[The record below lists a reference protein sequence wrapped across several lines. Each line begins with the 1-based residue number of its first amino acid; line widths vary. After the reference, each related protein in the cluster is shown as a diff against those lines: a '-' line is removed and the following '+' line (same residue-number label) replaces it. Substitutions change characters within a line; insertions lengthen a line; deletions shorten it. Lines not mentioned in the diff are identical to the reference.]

1 MPETV
6 VDEPGIADSPIAS
19 IDPKDAA
26 RAMAVEAA
34 EDENGV
40 GEFVEAIDA
49 GDGITDYRF
58 VSLMRG
64 YEGWQWSVTMFHDVE
79 RDTWTVNESTL
90 IPMEQALR
98 PPEWIPWKDRLLPTD
113 LSVTDSIG
121 TDPDDPRL
129 EEGFRATA
137 EAETGDTRVSD
148 ARDVEAAG
156 APGKVDAADEA
167 SDTGASDSEAPDSEP
182 VESQDAQPTTA
193 AEDVDDAVSAFD
205 LSRRHVLSPL
215 GRAQTAQRW
224 YEGLAAPSRCPPR
237 PRRAI
242 CAPPAGSSS
251 RCRAI

>member
-1 MPETV
+1 MPETTMPETV

-113 LSVTDSIG
+113 LSVMKSRLHVPTIAVSSSATIHLECIKPGVYRYILTPDSIRG
-121 TDPDDPRL
+121 L
-129 EEGFRATA
+129 
-137 EAETGDTRVSD
+137 
-148 ARDVEAAG
+148 
-156 APGKVDAADEA
+156 KL
-167 SDTGASDSEAPDSEP
+167 
-182 VESQDAQPTTA
+182 
-193 AEDVDDAVSAFD
+193 AF
-205 LSRRHVLSPL
+205 V
-215 GRAQTAQRW
+215 
-224 YEGLAAPSRCPPR
+224 
-237 PRRAI
+237 
-242 CAPPAGSSS
+242 
-251 RCRAI
+251 CR

>member
-40 GEFVEAIDA
+40 GEFVKAIDA

-90 IPMEQALR
+90 IPM
-98 PPEWIPWKDRLLPTD
+98 
-113 LSVTDSIG
+113 G
-121 TDPDDPRL
+121 T
-129 EEGFRATA
+129 G
-137 EAETGDTRVSD
+137 
-148 ARDVEAAG
+148 
-156 APGKVDAADEA
+156 
-167 SDTGASDSEAPDSEP
+167 
-182 VESQDAQPTTA
+182 
-193 AEDVDDAVSAFD
+193 
-205 LSRRHVLSPL
+205 
-215 GRAQTAQRW
+215 
-224 YEGLAAPSRCPPR
+224 AAPSGMDSMEGPSAADR
-237 PRRAI
+237 PVGDRLHRHR
-242 CAPPAGSSS
+242 PG
-251 RCRAI
+251 

>member
-1 MPETV
+1 MPETTMPETV

-156 APGKVDAADEA
+156 PRARSMPRMRHRIPEHRILRR
-167 SDTGASDSEAPDSEP
+167 
-182 VESQDAQPTTA
+182 PTANLWSPRT
-193 AEDVDDAVSAFD
+193 
-205 LSRRHVLSPL
+205 LSPPQL
-215 GRAQTAQRW
+215 
-224 YEGLAAPSRCPPR
+224 
-237 PRRAI
+237 RRM
-242 CAPPAGSSS
+242 SMT
-251 RCRAI
+251 R

>member
-1 MPETV
+1 MPETTMPETV

-156 APGKVDAADEA
+156 ARSMPRMRHRIPEHRILRR
-167 SDTGASDSEAPDSEP
+167 
-182 VESQDAQPTTA
+182 PTANLWSPRT
-193 AEDVDDAVSAFD
+193 
-205 LSRRHVLSPL
+205 LSPPQL
-215 GRAQTAQRW
+215 
-224 YEGLAAPSRCPPR
+224 
-237 PRRAI
+237 RRM
-242 CAPPAGSSS
+242 SMT
-251 RCRAI
+251 R

>member
-1 MPETV
+1 MPETTMPETV

-64 YEGWQWSVTMFHDVE
+64 YEGWQWSVMMFHDVE

-129 EEGFRATA
+129 EEGFRRPPKPRPVTLAFRMHGTWKRPGPRARSMPRMRHRIPEHRILRRPTA
-137 EAETGDTRVSD
+137 NLWSPRT
-148 ARDVEAAG
+148 
-156 APGKVDAADEA
+156 
-167 SDTGASDSEAPDSEP
+167 
-182 VESQDAQPTTA
+182 
-193 AEDVDDAVSAFD
+193 
-205 LSRRHVLSPL
+205 LSPPQL
-215 GRAQTAQRW
+215 
-224 YEGLAAPSRCPPR
+224 
-237 PRRAI
+237 RRM
-242 CAPPAGSSS
+242 SMT
-251 RCRAI
+251 R

>member
-1 MPETV
+1 MPETTMPETV

-156 APGKVDAADEA
+156 SRARSMPRMRHRIPEHRILRR
-167 SDTGASDSEAPDSEP
+167 
-182 VESQDAQPTTA
+182 PTVNLWSPRT
-193 AEDVDDAVSAFD
+193 
-205 LSRRHVLSPL
+205 LSPPQL
-215 GRAQTAQRW
+215 
-224 YEGLAAPSRCPPR
+224 
-237 PRRAI
+237 RRM
-242 CAPPAGSSS
+242 SMT
-251 RCRAI
+251 R

>member
-1 MPETV
+1 MPETTMPETV

-79 RDTWTVNESTL
+79 RDTWAVNESTL

-98 PPEWIPWKDRLLPTD
+98 PPKPRPVTRAFRMHGTWRRPGPRARSMPRMRHRIPERRILRRLTVNLW
-113 LSVTDSIG
+113 S
-121 TDPDDPRL
+121 PR
-129 EEGFRATA
+129 T
-137 EAETGDTRVSD
+137 
-148 ARDVEAAG
+148 
-156 APGKVDAADEA
+156 
-167 SDTGASDSEAPDSEP
+167 
-182 VESQDAQPTTA
+182 
-193 AEDVDDAVSAFD
+193 
-205 LSRRHVLSPL
+205 LSPPQL
-215 GRAQTAQRW
+215 
-224 YEGLAAPSRCPPR
+224 
-237 PRRAI
+237 RRM
-242 CAPPAGSSS
+242 SMT
-251 RCRAI
+251 R

>member
-90 IPMEQALR
+90 YSPWNRRCALR
-98 PPEWIPWKDRLLPTD
+98 NGFHGRTVCCRPT
-113 LSVTDSIG
+113 
-121 TDPDDPRL
+121 
-129 EEGFRATA
+129 
-137 EAETGDTRVSD
+137 
-148 ARDVEAAG
+148 
-156 APGKVDAADEA
+156 
-167 SDTGASDSEAPDSEP
+167 
-182 VESQDAQPTTA
+182 
-193 AEDVDDAVSAFD
+193 
-205 LSRRHVLSPL
+205 
-215 GRAQTAQRW
+215 
-224 YEGLAAPSRCPPR
+224 
-237 PRRAI
+237 
-242 CAPPAGSSS
+242 
-251 RCRAI
+251 CR

>member
-6 VDEPGIADSPIAS
+6 VGEPGIADSPIAS

-79 RDTWTVNESTL
+79 RDAWTVNESTL

-156 APGKVDAADEA
+156 ARARSMPRMRHRIPEHRILRR
-167 SDTGASDSEAPDSEP
+167 
-182 VESQDAQPTTA
+182 PTANLWSPRT
-193 AEDVDDAVSAFD
+193 
-205 LSRRHVLSPL
+205 LSPPQL
-215 GRAQTAQRW
+215 
-224 YEGLAAPSRCPPR
+224 
-237 PRRAI
+237 RRM
-242 CAPPAGSSS
+242 SMT
-251 RCRAI
+251 R

>member
-1 MPETV
+1 MPETTMPETV

-156 APGKVDAADEA
+156 VPGKVDAADEA
-167 SDTGASDSEAPDSEP
+167 SDNGASG
-182 VESQDAQPTTA
+182 
-193 AEDVDDAVSAFD
+193 F
-205 LSRRHVLSPL
+205 
-215 GRAQTAQRW
+215 
-224 YEGLAAPSRCPPR
+224 
-237 PRRAI
+237 
-242 CAPPAGSSS
+242 
-251 RCRAI
+251 

>member
-1 MPETV
+1 MPETTMPETV

-121 TDPDDPRL
+121 TDAYNKKLSQNRANAVKAYLVEQGVPASKLTAIGMGKSFKYDNST
-129 EEGFRATA
+129 EEGRYLNS
-137 EAETGDTRVSD
+137 RV
-148 ARDVEAAG
+148 EIL
-156 APGKVDAADEA
+156 
-167 SDTGASDSEAPDSEP
+167 
-182 VESQDAQPTTA
+182 
-193 AEDVDDAVSAFD
+193 FN
-205 LSRRHVLSPL
+205 
-215 GRAQTAQRW
+215 
-224 YEGLAAPSRCPPR
+224 
-237 PRRAI
+237 
-242 CAPPAGSSS
+242 
-251 RCRAI
+251 

>member
-1 MPETV
+1 MPETTMPETV

-148 ARDVEAAG
+148 ARD
-156 APGKVDAADEA
+156 
-167 SDTGASDSEAPDSEP
+167 
-182 VESQDAQPTTA
+182 
-193 AEDVDDAVSAFD
+193 
-205 LSRRHVLSPL
+205 LSLIH
-215 GRAQTAQRW
+215 
-224 YEGLAAPSRCPPR
+224 
-237 PRRAI
+237 I
-242 CAPPAGSSS
+242 
-251 RCRAI
+251 